1 MQLFIRKPNDNGVK
15 YTLPADTRTNSAE
28 NVNISNEVTIPDGVT
43 EVEIIMNKTAAQ
55 AAFVDD
61 VYFIEVTE

>member
-1 MQLFIRKPNDNGVK
+1 MK